1 MLTFWIAHA
10 YAQLIAQ
17 RVSQLTPL
25 QLRDVGVHL
34 RDEWPV
40 AQAAAPPALALL
52 LAALGVWSRDSGV
65 TIALWLGV
73 VSLGG
78 WGAVI
83 GRRARYSWRATAV
96 LAACSG
102 ALGVAIIVLKLSLH

>member
-1 MLTFWIAHA
+1 VV
-10 YAQLIAQ
+10 QGS
-17 RVSQLTPL
+17 RRSRP
-25 QLRDVGVHL
+25 RVHL

-40 AQAAAPPALALL
+40 VQSAAPPALALL

-73 VSLGG
+73 VALAG
-78 WGAVI
+78 WGAFI
-83 GRRARYSWRATAV
+83 GRRARYSWPATAV
-96 LAACSG
+96 WAAFSG